1 MSIARLPNCGW
12 RLRLGVLTLLL
23 ILTLLYWKYN
33 SYGLI
38 QPLYKSNPVGFAA
51 TQPYVLVSSNYS
63 SLGQLA
69 AGVGTLLPSQVESDP
84 WCQKWAVVAP
94 VDSEWVSEA
103 VFRQARMY
111 GWCLVVIFE
120 KEPSKTYDPR
130 WLPGQGNDIVY
141 LTPANQK
148 RLRNSE
154 LVNALPWNSIGRKI
168 IGYIYAIT
176 HGATIIWDFDDDN
189 MLKFWIQG
197 AAPPGA
203 PSLDACLPTSD
214 HMEVLDPYPVLGAP
228 SLPSWPRGLPLED
241 ALREEC
247 SGAQLRPLQVPS
259 KSIAVFQSLSD
270 RQPDADVVYQSIMP
284 FPFYFKKPDN
294 MTPVVVPWSVMHGS
308 IQQACNPSL

>member
-154 LVNALPWNSIGRKI
+154 CSPMEQHWTK
-168 IGYIYAIT
+168 
-176 HGATIIWDFDDDN
+176 
-189 MLKFWIQG
+189 
-197 AAPPGA
+197 
-203 PSLDACLPTSD
+203 D
-214 HMEVLDPYPVLGAP
+214 HWLYLCHHTWCYYHLGLWWWQHAQVLDTRSSPTRCTFTGR
-228 SLPSWPRGLPLED
+228 LPSNFRPHG
-241 ALREEC
+241 
-247 SGAQLRPLQVPS
+247 GFRPLPS
-259 KSIAVFQSLSD
+259 
-270 RQPDADVVYQSIMP
+270 P
-284 FPFYFKKPDN
+284 
-294 MTPVVVPWSVMHGS
+294 GS
-308 IQQACNPSL
+308 TESTLMAKRFATGRCPKRRVQWGPT